1 MPSGWTTSGID
12 WTSTATMRNSRTED
26 IVKEL
31 YQAVNE
37 RDYYIHRIKFI
48 DKNYIIPIL
57 ESDVRKRV
65 ENMTSYINSTIK
77 GWLTPIS
84 DLEDVL
90 IIGNPLINMGS
101 LCCYLDDSYTPANTP
116 PYKDFN
122 TEYLYG
128 FKNLDYTQGGNFETQ
143 YSIDLELLR
152 NPPKR
157 VSLEWCKLIYDILQ
171 EDLTVS
177 VNNWRVRKHASLG
190 LLFYAYGELFINDI
204 NSNDEYFIYISEDN
218 IGEGAVFQDIED
230 DLNNNDNL
238 TIVFDIFFESDLTYQ
253 TPTANT
259 LRITAER
266 SYFTYNIS
274 AYSNTFNI
282 SDLDPSS
289 ISLGYIQVD
298 QLSVAPFSNVLYG
311 FYKDE
316 LKQEVLTQSR
326 INDANSSTGLQAGT
340 YYTCD
345 DILTNFDS
353 FNIGSSQG
361 ITTQPT
367 KSSFFIN
374 FNKEGFLNYY
384 TEEAN

>member
-1 MPSGWTTSGID
+1 MASGWTNSGID
-12 WTSTATMRNSRTED
+12 WTSVATMRESRTED

-48 DKNYIIPIL
+48 DKNYTINPLI
-57 ESDVRKRV
+57 SDARKRV
-65 ENMTSYINSTIK
+65 ENMTFYINSTVK

-84 DLEDVL
+84 DLEDIL
-90 IIGNPLINMGS
+90 TIGNQLINIGS
-101 LCCYLDDSYTPANTP
+101 LCCYLDDSYTPTNTP
-116 PYKDFN
+116 PYKNYN

-143 YSIDLELLR
+143 YSLDLALLR

-157 VSLEWCKLIYDILQ
+157 ISLEWCKLIYDILK
-171 EDLTVS
+171 EDLSVS
-177 VNNWRVRKHASLG
+177 VNNWRAINHPSLG

-204 NSNDEYFIYISEDN
+204 NSNDEYFIYVSEDN

-230 DLNNNDNL
+230 DLNNNDSL
-238 TIVFDIFFESDLTYQ
+238 TIVFDSRFESELTYQ
-253 TPTANT
+253 TPTQNT

-274 AYSNTFNI
+274 AHSDIFYI
-282 SDLDPSS
+282 SDLNPSS
-289 ISLGYIQVD
+289 ISLGYIQLD
-298 QLSVAPFSNVLYG
+298 QLSVTPFSNVLYG

-326 INDANSSTGLQAGT
+326 INDSNSSTGLQAGT

-345 DILTNFDS
+345 DILTNFDN
-353 FNIGSSQG
+353 FNIGSAVNIS
-361 ITTQPT
+361 IQPV
-367 KSSFFIN
+367 KSSFFIK

-384 TEEAN
+384 TEP